1 LKYFEHINNIP
12 SLLRDRKLLSLGPY
26 FFIAVEE
33 IDVDKLVLL
42 WIAEGLVKKKQATH
56 LMSIAIK
63 MHCSN
68 TVA

>member
-1 LKYFEHINNIP
+1 
-12 SLLRDRKLLSLGPY
+12 LSLGPY